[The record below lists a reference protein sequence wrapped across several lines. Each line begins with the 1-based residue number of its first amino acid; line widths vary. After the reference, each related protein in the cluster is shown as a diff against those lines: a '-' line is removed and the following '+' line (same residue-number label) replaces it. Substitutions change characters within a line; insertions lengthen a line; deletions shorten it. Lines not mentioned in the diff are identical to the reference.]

1 MIKVAQ
7 MTEAGGPEVLGI
19 AQVDPVPLRA
29 HEVRVR
35 TAAAGVNFIDLYLR
49 RGLYPTPHFP
59 FVLGVEGA
67 GVVEDVGPDVT
78 MVEIGDPVAYAG
90 PPVGSYATA
99 RVLSE
104 ARLIRVPDG
113 VELEAAAGGLLRGLT
128 AHMLLH
134 AVRPLAAGD
143 WVLVHAGAGGLGQML
158 IRWAR
163 SLGARVVASVG
174 SPAKVA
180 LAAAAGAEHVLLHP
194 DPDLAEQV
202 KAVTG
207 GAGVDVA
214 YDGLGGTMLRK
225 TFDCVR
231 PFGTVVSLG
240 EAAGPIPAVRVEE
253 LGPGRSLSP
262 ARPSV
267 MAYAA
272 DTARYR
278 AAAQQVLARLQ
289 QGLPVE
295 IGARYSLNDVAQA
308 HRDLE
313 AGRTTGSIILTF

>member
-1 MIKVAQ
+1 MIKVAH
-7 MTEAGGPEVLGI
+7 MNETGGPEVLSL
-19 AQVDPVPLRA
+19 AEVDPAPLGPN
-29 HEVRVR
+29 EVRVR
-35 TAAAGVNFIDLYLR
+35 NVAAGVNFIDIYLR
-49 RGLYPTPHFP
+49 RGLYPIPHLP

-67 GVVEDVGPDVT
+67 GVVDAVGAHVT
-78 MVEIGDPVAYAG
+78 MVGVGDRVAYAG

-99 RVLSE
+99 RALPE
-104 ARLIRVPDG
+104 ARLIRVPDN
-113 VELEAAAGGLLRGLT
+113 VALETAAGSLLRGLT
-128 AHMLLH
+128 AYMLLH
-134 AVRPLAAGD
+134 TVRPLAAGD

-158 IRWAR
+158 TRWAR

-194 DPDLAEQV
+194 DPDFADQV

-214 YDGLGGTMLRK
+214 YDGLGGAMLRR

-231 PFGTVVSLG
+231 PFGMVVSLG
-240 EAAGPIPAVRVEE
+240 EAAGPIPALRVEE
-253 LGPGRSLSP
+253 LGPGRSLSL

-272 DTARYR
+272 DTTRYR
-278 AAAQQVLARLQ
+278 AAAEQVLMRLAD
-289 QGLPVE
+289 GLPVE
-295 IGARYSLNDVAQA
+295 IGARYALDDVAQA

-313 AGRTTGSIILTF
+313 AGRTTGSIILAL